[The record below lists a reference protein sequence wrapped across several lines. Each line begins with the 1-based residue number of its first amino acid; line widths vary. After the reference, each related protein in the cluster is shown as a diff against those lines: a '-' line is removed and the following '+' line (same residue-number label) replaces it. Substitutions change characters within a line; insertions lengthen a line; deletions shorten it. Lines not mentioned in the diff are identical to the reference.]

1 MGWKYYSLTEDKAE
15 AKAEA
20 KAQEQ
25 SPDKSQVKSPDK
37 SQAKSPDKSQAKSPN
52 KGQAKPE
59 DKSEDKEQKPRE
71 FHSLDQIAQTLVLE
85 ARGRDRKSL
94 NQSFKMRE
102 AVAYGLERFWGE
114 HLRLKGKSR
123 RNGDEFDSKAQYWKA
138 TWDALVRIMNPS
150 GVVIPNDAVDV
161 RSSQTVQRM
170 AERLW
175 SISVEDQR
183 IILAVLTQLC
193 DSIVWWTQRYK
204 GPGDLPNDEEN

>member
-1 MGWKYYSLTEDKAE
+1 MGWKYYSLAEGKAEDKG
-15 AKAEA
+15 
-20 KAQEQ
+20 
-25 SPDKSQVKSPDK
+25 
-37 SQAKSPDKSQAKSPN
+37 QAKPENKGQAKSPN

-59 DKSEDKEQKPRE
+59 DKSEDKEKKRRE

-85 ARGRDRKSL
+85 ARQRDRKSL

-114 HLRLKGKSR
+114 HLRLQGRSKK
-123 RNGDEFDSKAQYWKA
+123 NGDEFDCKGQYWKA
-138 TWDALVRIMNPS
+138 TWNALVSIMQPA
-150 GVVIPNDAVDV
+150 GVTIPNDSVDV
-161 RSSQTVQRM
+161 KNPKTVQAM
-170 AERLW
+170 AEKLW

-193 DSIVWWTQRYK
+193 DAIVWWTQRYK